1 MLFSSIHLLL
11 VPQIVKSSF
20 RVHSCLHIPGRMA
33 DGICQ
38 SDTTVPQ
45 KVGGEAGNLDDRI
58 ASRFTLDLRMTA
70 MPSPDY

>member
-1 MLFSSIHLLL
+1 
-11 VPQIVKSSF
+11 
-20 RVHSCLHIPGRMA
+20 MA